1 MLIWLRRRRERAERA
16 DAEAEALI
24 RELGVEAYAEA
35 RRREYES
42 SDDAMA
48 REWNRIALA
57 VAGKI
62 GKSIGL
68 DTSSR
73 MAMNAVF
80 APDRGVRPISDSD
93 QIGELERTLTARP
106 QSFRVQ
112 FMGAAS
118 NYGPT
123 ILREAE
129 IQVADVSAAIIAVAN
144 IEWPLRTIAVRI
156 LDREGRE
163 VFSRQK
169 ADRR

>member
-1 MLIWLRRRRERAERA
+1 MLIWLRWRRERAERA

-62 GKSIGL
+62 GKHIGL

-80 APDRGVRPISDSD
+80 APDRGVRPITDPD
-93 QIGELERTLTARP
+93 QVGEMERTLAAKP
-106 QSFRVQ
+106 QPFRVQ
-112 FMGAAS
+112 FIGAAS
-118 NYGPT
+118 DYGPSNFEGSRDSGGGCVGRNHCR
-123 ILREAE
+123 REDR
-129 IQVADVSAAIIAVAN
+129 VAPPNDRSAH
-144 IEWPLRTIAVRI
+144 PR
-156 LDREGRE
+156 
-163 VFSRQK
+163 S
-169 ADRR
+169 

>member
-1 MLIWLRRRRERAERA
+1 MLIWLRWRRERAERA

-62 GKSIGL
+62 GKHIGL

-80 APDRGVRPISDSD
+80 APDRGVRPITDPD
-93 QIGELERTLTARP
+93 QVGEMERTLAPKP
-106 QSFRVQ
+106 QPFRVQ
-112 FMGAAS
+112 FIGAAS
-118 NYGPT
+118 DYGPV
-123 ILREAE
+123 ILKEAE
-129 IQVADVSAAIIAVAN
+129 IRVADVSAAIIAVAR

>member
-1 MLIWLRRRRERAERA
+1 MLIWLRWRRERAERA
-16 DAEAEALI
+16 DAEAEVLI

-48 REWNRIALA
+48 REWNRIALV

-62 GKSIGL
+62 GKHIGL

-80 APDRGVRPISDSD
+80 APDRGVRPISGPG
-93 QIGELERTLTARP
+93 QVGEMERTLAANP
-106 QSFRVQ
+106 QAFRVQ
-112 FMGAAS
+112 FIGAGS
-118 NYGPT
+118 DYGPA

-129 IQVADVSAAIIAVAN
+129 IQVADVSAAIIAVAR